1 MQALDD
7 HRLEIHASQAQT
19 DPLQLKE
26 GDRVGAV
33 GVMLHNRRRNR
44 LNGVIEACQP
54 GRLVL
59 RVLESFG
66 NCPKYIQG
74 SSRRS

>member
-1 MQALDD
+1 MQAPDD
-7 HRLEIHASQAQT
+7 NHLVISVSQAPT
-19 DPLQLKE
+19 DPLQLRE

-44 LNGVIEACQP
+44 LNGVVESCQP

-74 SSRRS
+74 